1 MDKEDGGEL
10 WTGELGLIL
19 SLMRRLGGEPG
30 FGVSGTSDNVLS
42 DGCRVGKLL
51 SDGSMGVVSSH
62 KGKSGFVLTSQ
73 GGAELWL
80 S

>member
-10 WTGELGLIL
+10 WTKELGLIL

-30 FGVSGTSDNVLS
+30 LGVSGTSDNVLS

-62 KGKSGFVLTSQ
+62 K
-73 GGAELWL
+73 
-80 S
+80 